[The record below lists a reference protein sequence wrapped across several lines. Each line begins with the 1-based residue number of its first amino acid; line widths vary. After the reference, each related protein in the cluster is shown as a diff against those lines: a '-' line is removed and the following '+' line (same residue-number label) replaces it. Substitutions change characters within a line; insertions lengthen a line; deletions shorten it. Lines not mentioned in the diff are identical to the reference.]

1 MKKYLHVLIF
11 FLLPIFSMGQNNVRI
26 TLKALPVAHPSANTI
41 YIAGS
46 FNDWNPQSE
55 PFKFQQ
61 DEKGNYFINL
71 KLSPGSYEYKI
82 TRGGWDKVEC
92 TKNGSGIANR
102 VLKADADATVEINI
116 EGWQDQFNAKPKPST
131 ASQNVHI
138 VDTAFWIP
146 QLNRKRRVWIYVP
159 VAEALHE
166 ARFPVLYMHDGQ
178 NVFEDTSSFS
188 GEWGVDEFLDS
199 FSLAQ
204 CIVVAI
210 DNGANK
216 RLNEYNPYDNE
227 RFGKGEGDAYVDFI
241 VKTLKPFIDK
251 NYQTKKNKSYI
262 AGSSMGGLI
271 SMYAVIKY
279 PKVFAGA
286 GIFSPAFWTA
296 PKIFE
301 DLKKKSKKIRA
312 NIFFYAGKQESDQMV
327 PDMLK
332 AFQNL
337 ARKSKAKIKTVIR
350 DEGKHNEAAWRKE
363 FPPGF
368 VWMLYGQEPVILQP
382 SH

>member
-1 MKKYLHVLIF
+1 MGKAQITILAF
-11 FLLPIFSMGQNNVRI
+11 FISLTALAQNTIRLEI
-26 TLKALPVAHPSANTI
+26 KSLPVSSISGNNI

-46 FNDWNPQSE
+46 FNNWNPQNE
-55 PFKFQQ
+55 QFKFQQ
-61 DEKGNYFINL
+61 DEKENYFINL
-71 KLSPGSYEYKI
+71 KLAPGSYEYKL

-92 TKNGSGIANR
+92 TKSGAGIANR
-102 VLKADADATVEINI
+102 ILKVETNATVEISI
-116 EGWQDQFNAKPKPST
+116 EGWQDQFTAKPKLST
-131 ASQNVHI
+131 ASKNVHI
-138 VDTAFWIP
+138 IDTAFLIP

-159 VAEALHE
+159 VTKPLHE
-166 ARFPVLYMHDGQ
+166 IRFPVLYMHDGQ

-199 FSLAQ
+199 SNLKQ

-216 RLNEYNPYDNE
+216 RMNEYHPYDNE
-227 RFGKGEGDAYVDFI
+227 RFGRAEGDEYVDFI

-251 NYQTKKNKSYI
+251 HYQTQKNKTYI

-271 SMYAVIKY
+271 SMYALMKY
-279 PKVFAGA
+279 PKIFTGA

-296 PKIFE
+296 PKIF
-301 DLKKKSKKIRA
+301 DGIRKKSKKIKA
-312 NIFFYAGKQESDQMV
+312 NIFLYAGKQEGDQMV

-337 ARKSKAKIKTVIR
+337 AAKKSKAKIKIVIR
-350 DEGKHNEAAWRKE
+350 DQGKHNEATWRKE
-363 FPPGF
+363 FPSGF
-368 VWMLYGQEPVILQP
+368 AWMLYGQEL
-382 SH
+382 